1 MAFGRATTADEVL
14 AGIDLHGKVAIV
26 TGASSGL
33 GGEIVRVLRAHGA
46 DVVAAVRDP
55 SRDEDTASAVEL
67 DLASLD
73 SVRTAGE
80 RLTARLPRIDLL
92 FNNAGV
98 MATPEARTIDGFEL
112 QMATN
117 HLGHFLLT
125 ALLAPS
131 LAPDARVVN
140 TTSLGHMITGIVWDD
155 PHFRTNPYDKWRAYG
170 QSKTANIL
178 FTRGLVDRDVT
189 AHAVHPGAV
198 DTGLTRHLEREELA
212 FVEQA
217 SSQESKSLQQGAA
230 SPLWAAIAAGIPNG
244 SYIADC
250 QVAEPAAH
258 AIDPVEVDA
267 FWAWSEQQV
276 GHAFRA

>member
-73 SVRTAGE
+73 SVRSAAE

-98 MATPEARTIDGFEL
+98 MATPEA
-112 QMATN
+112 
-117 HLGHFLLT
+117 
-125 ALLAPS
+125 S
-131 LAPDARVVN
+131 
-140 TTSLGHMITGIVWDD
+140 
-155 PHFRTNPYDKWRAYG
+155 
-170 QSKTANIL
+170 
-178 FTRGLVDRDVT
+178 
-189 AHAVHPGAV
+189 
-198 DTGLTRHLEREELA
+198 
-212 FVEQA
+212 
-217 SSQESKSLQQGAA
+217 
-230 SPLWAAIAAGIPNG
+230 
-244 SYIADC
+244 C
-250 QVAEPAAH
+250 
-258 AIDPVEVDA
+258 
-267 FWAWSEQQV
+267 
-276 GHAFRA
+276 